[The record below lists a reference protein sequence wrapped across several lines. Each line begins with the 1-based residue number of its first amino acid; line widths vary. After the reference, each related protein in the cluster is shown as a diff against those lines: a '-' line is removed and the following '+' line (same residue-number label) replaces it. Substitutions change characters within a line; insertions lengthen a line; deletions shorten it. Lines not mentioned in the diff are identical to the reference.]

1 VGHDQVI
8 VIATTKSWN
17 VDQTKKLKKKFNDY
31 IIHLITEKDE
41 LTYSNI
47 EKIKPDWIFFPHWSW
62 IIPEKIYN
70 DFRCVVFH
78 MTDLPYGRGGSPL
91 QNLIIR
97 GHKRTKISAIEV
109 VKELDAGN
117 IYLKEGLTLE
127 GTADEIFK
135 RASEI
140 IFNKMIPQ
148 IIKNTI
154 ISKPQEGTVKAFK
167 RRKPD
172 DSKLTE
178 KMDLNE
184 IYDFIRML
192 DGEGY
197 PRAFINFGD
206 YVIKFEKAS
215 LENGKVI
222 ARAEIIDNKK

>member
-1 VGHDQVI
+1 MGHDQVI
-8 VIATTKSWN
+8 LIATTKSWN
-17 VDQTKKLKKKFNDY
+17 IDQVKKLKRKFEDWS
-31 IIHLITEKDE
+31 IHLITEKDD
-41 LTYSNI
+41 LSYK
-47 EKIKPDWIFFPHWSW
+47 KIKKINPDWIFFPHWSW
-62 IIPEKIYN
+62 IIPERIYN
-70 DFRCVVFH
+70 NFKCVVFH

-117 IYLKEGLTLE
+117 IYLKEDLTLE
-127 GTADEIFK
+127 GTADEILT

-140 IFNKMIPQ
+140 IFNKMIPK
-148 IIKNTI
+148 IVKNNTI
-154 ISKPQEGTVKAFK
+154 PKPQEGTVKIFK

-178 KMDLNE
+178 EMDSNE

-206 YVIKFEKAS
+206 HVIKFEKAS

-222 ARAEIIDNKK
+222 ARAEIIDNKE